1 MSKFSV
7 IKDEYIT
14 ISIYI
19 VTVIAI
25 LCCHRCIYQKDSII
39 LEEGI
44 HEQDNITI
52 EEGTYEQNN
61 TTLEEKSERDILF
74 AIAVLICF
82 ITSIFFSILFYLVF
96 IDNCFHRFNIRPE
109 IDTEDTNGK

>member
-1 MSKFSV
+1 MSKFIV

-25 LCCHRCIYQKDSII
+25 LCCHRCIYQKDNII

-44 HEQDNITI
+44 
-52 EEGTYEQNN
+52 YEQNN

-96 IDNCFHRFNIRPE
+96 IDNVLLNIRPE
-109 IDTEDTNGK
+109 IDAEETNGK